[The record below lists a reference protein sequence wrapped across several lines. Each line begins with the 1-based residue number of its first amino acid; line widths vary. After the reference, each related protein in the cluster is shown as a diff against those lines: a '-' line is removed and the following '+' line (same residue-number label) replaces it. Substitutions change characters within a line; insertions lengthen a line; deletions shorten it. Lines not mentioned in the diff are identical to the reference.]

1 MKGNEKGENG
11 NEKGKENV
19 NEKKRRNGSG
29 NENEIGIV
37 TGQKRETGTGT
48 ERETGTAIGKGAR
61 IGIRIGVDQGKAW
74 WKLLFADSFSR
85 TARQHPPHCLYLCGE
100 RPSSATEHAWLALS
114 HM

>member
-37 TGQKRETGTGT
+37 TGQKRETGT